1 MGSRR
6 PASDEPVPELV
17 LDPELE
23 VALEPPVLLV
33 LVVPSL
39 PVLTV
44 PFLPPAPEPEPEVP
58 EGTTTRVEPGPVA
71 GPVATAG

>member
-6 PASDEPVPELV
+6 PASDELV
-17 LDPELE
+17 VDAELE
-23 VALEPPVLLV
+23 VAVVPPVLV
-33 LVVPSL
+33 LVAPSL

-44 PFLPPAPEPEPEVP
+44 PFLPPTTEPEPEPETP
-58 EGTTTRVEPGPVA
+58 EGATTWVEPGPVA